1 MTKINCQKGQSMN
14 SLNPFLIL
22 IPLLFVILISR
33 SEVGAADASPCAALL
48 HPLESKVEAIKG
60 QGGIWGMFDQ
70 NYKVRNH
77 ATVTLKLDSKIT
89 VLIVRLNHLCTTQN
103 GVPLEDIA
111 QILVPRLKAEGE
123 KAVIEDLINLGHF
136 EEEAEKLIAYARFA
150 ESNLNRKLEFDQ
162 IIKTITESQIESETI
177 LTESKVL
184 ISDIEKFLRTKPYL
198 VLADKENAEI
208 PHSRYITGDSDAM

>member
-1 MTKINCQKGQSMN
+1 MN

-22 IPLLFVILISR
+22 IQLLFVILISR

-48 HPLESKVEAIKG
+48 HPLESKVEEIKG
-60 QGGIWGMFDQ
+60 QGGIWGMFDK

-103 GVPLEDIA
+103 GVPLEEIA

-123 KAVIEDLINLGHF
+123 KAVIEDLINLGHL
-136 EEEAEKLIAYARFA
+136 EEEAEKLIAYARSSNPINTCPKPGGGDACTSKNASKLKHPQPMKIHPNSLSPRGVKKPA
-150 ESNLNRKLEFDQ
+150 ECSAQ
-162 IIKTITESQIESETI
+162 
-177 LTESKVL
+177 
-184 ISDIEKFLRTKPYL
+184 P
-198 VLADKENAEI
+198 
-208 PHSRYITGDSDAM
+208 

>member
-1 MTKINCQKGQSMN
+1 M
-14 SLNPFLIL
+14 
-22 IPLLFVILISR
+22 
-33 SEVGAADASPCAALL
+33 GATDTPPCVALL
-48 HPLESKVEAIKG
+48 HPLESKVEEVKDR
-60 QGGIWGMFDQ
+60 GGIWGMFDQ

-77 ATVTLKLDSKIT
+77 AAMTLKLDSKIT
-89 VLIVRLNHLCTTQN
+89 VLIVRLNHLCATQD
-103 GVPLEDIA
+103 GVPLEEIA

-162 IIKTITESQIESETI
+162 ISKTITASQPFANRFVELSKKIGEIESETI